1 MTNSYP
7 KKRRYTRIFFSDHDK
22 VRGIMSTIEDQYR
35 SFPASILNISEG
47 GLQFNQKRTEY
58 RGLQPGDTIL
68 LRRIIGLHELIALA
82 DIPMQIKWI
91 MDNEYLD
98 HVIMGTTFTELT
110 DAQRRPLQ
118 AFVNSCLALHQEEK
132 GE

>member
-1 MTNSYP
+1 MTNAFP

-22 VRGIMSTIEDQYR
+22 VSGIMSTIEDQDR

-68 LRRIIGLHELIALA
+68 LRRIIGLHELVALA

-98 HVIMGTTFTELT
+98 HVVMGTAFTELT

-118 AFVNSCLALHQEEK
+118 SFVNTCLALNQDEK